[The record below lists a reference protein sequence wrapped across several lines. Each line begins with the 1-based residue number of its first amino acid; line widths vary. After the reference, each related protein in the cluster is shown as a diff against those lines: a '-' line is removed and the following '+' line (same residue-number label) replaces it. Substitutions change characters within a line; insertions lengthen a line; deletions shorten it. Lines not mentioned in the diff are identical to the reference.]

1 MKLKIYIFSIL
12 SLFIGLTHSAKFER
26 NFIQDIEND
35 HSTAA
40 GFLNFGS
47 KKLIK
52 SRINKLENSVIKSK
66 IDVISG
72 VFKKST
78 NRLKSKNKKID
89 VVFLIDSSSSVG
101 KNNFM
106 SEIKFVKKL
115 LSDFTVSFNDTR
127 VAIVT
132 FSSQGRVVSK
142 ICLNYSYYKSEGK
155 WVYVFA
161 KIRFR

>member
-1 MKLKIYIFSIL
+1 MKLKIYIFSI
-12 SLFIGLTHSAKFER
+12 SLFIGLTLTHCAKFER

-35 HSTAA
+35 HSTSPY
-40 GFLNFGS
+40 LNFGS

-66 IDVISG
+66 IDVISS

-115 LSDFTVSFNDTR
+115 LSDFTVSFNNTR

-132 FSSQGRVVSK
+132 FSSQGRVVS
-142 ICLNYSYYKSEGK
+142 YKSFGFLFHPNLRYEGK
-155 WVYVFA
+155 PY
-161 KIRFR
+161 ISN

>member
-1 MKLKIYIFSIL
+1 MKLKIYIFSI
-12 SLFIGLTHSAKFER
+12 SLFLGLTHCAKFER

-35 HSTAA
+35 DSTASY
-40 GFLNFGS
+40 LNFGS
-47 KKLIK
+47 KKIIK
-52 SRINKLENSVIKSK
+52 TRVNKLENSVIKSK

-101 KNNFM
+101 KTNFM

-115 LSDFTVSFNDTR
+115 LSDFTVSFNNTR

-132 FSSQGRVVSK
+132 FSSQGRVVSPLVK
-142 ICLNYSYYKSEGK
+142 IFKSCKYKK
-155 WVYVFA
+155 YL
-161 KIRFR
+161 

>member
-1 MKLKIYIFSIL
+1 MKLKIYIFSL
-12 SLFIGLTHSAKFER
+12 SLFIGLTHCAKFER
-26 NFIQDIEND
+26 NFIQDIENG
-35 HSTAA
+35 HSTA
-40 GFLNFGS
+40 GYLNFGGS

-52 SRINKLENSVIKSK
+52 SKLNKLENSVIKSK

-115 LSDFTVSFNDTR
+115 LSDFTVSFNNTR

-142 ICLNYSYYKSEGK
+142 KK
-155 WVYVFA
+155 TKFQR
-161 KIRFR
+161 K